1 WSTNQSVDGPVVVAG
16 GKSVNPVV
24 GIDPRP
30 LGLGI
35 NQATNAPPSD
45 GFYSPVSYRGGFSQT
60 ENWCLGWTAADEF
73 GFFLGGACSGDV
85 NGDGEVGFSDLTSVL
100 ADWGCTGN

>member
-1 WSTNQSVDGPVVVAG
+1 M
-16 GKSVNPVV
+16 
-24 GIDPRP
+24 
-30 LGLGI
+30 
-35 NQATNAPPSD
+35 
-45 GFYSPVSYRGGFSQT
+45 
-60 ENWCLGWTAADEF
+60 GWTAADEF